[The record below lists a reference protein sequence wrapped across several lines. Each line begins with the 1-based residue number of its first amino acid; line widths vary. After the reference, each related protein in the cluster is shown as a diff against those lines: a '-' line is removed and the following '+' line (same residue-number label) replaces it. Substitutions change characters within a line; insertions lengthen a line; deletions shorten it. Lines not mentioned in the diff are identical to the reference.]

1 MNYTGNEAAVKSM
14 YEDPDARDSLLDEYG
29 VNYIVIGPWELG
41 SYQIS
46 DYDTLAGSYEI
57 VYSQDNIVILAVND
71 R

>member
-1 MNYTGNEAAVKSM
+1 M

-46 DYDTLAGSYEI
+46 DYDTLASSYEI
-57 VYSQDNIVILAVND
+57 GLQPGQHCHPGCK
-71 R
+71 